1 MQGIMRCRERTRQSV
16 WWPGMSQEYR
26 RSGEKLPRV
35 LQGTETESTAIDT
48 LHVAWSAIT
57 NSHYWLVW
65 METEN
70 ISTHH
75 GLLLMICRDCTIDP
89 GNCRGSH
96 HTYQEY
102 LCTAWYSGGCHL
114 WQWASV
120 CIRCVCH
127 ICQGLVDVVPKNYE
141 SKADWQV
148 AQNSLAPP
156 SKAHMVNGNS
166 QFKNAK
172 CSVMF
177 ICML

>member
-1 MQGIMRCRERTRQSV
+1 MRGSRIVIPHPLRKEMLARIHTGHQGIMRCRERARQSV

-26 RSGEKLPRV
+26 RSGEKLPWV

-48 LHVAWSAIT
+48 LHVAWSAIA

-127 ICQGLVDVVPKNYE
+127 ICQGLSILPYHE
-141 SKADWQV
+141 QPI
-148 AQNSLAPP
+148 LCP
-156 SKAHMVNGNS
+156 
-166 QFKNAK
+166 
-172 CSVMF
+172 
-177 ICML
+177 